1 MEYGEIVSRL
11 VSTIQYIVTSI
22 TDLQIEE
29 LYLFKSLTI
38 SSYTAP
44 IPSQLPA
51 PRGTV

>member
-38 SSYTAP
+38 ATAP
-44 IPSQLPA
+44 VPSQLPA